1 MIDLI
6 RSEWRRFRW
15 LAVVVAVCHVFALVL
30 LSRVVDVPQLGYEEQ
45 GAMLVVY
52 LLLGLTLALLQ
63 VGSYR
68 QTSRWLWLIHRP
80 LPPARIFAALALS
93 ALAQLSVAVV
103 APLLIFLIATD
114 AMTTHVVDSHHY
126 VSVFHA
132 LAFTMMAWLA
142 GAHACTS
149 RHKAAIVMLL
159 APWFLAL
166 HLASVWWLLLPVLA
180 CLAWLVFIARHS
192 FRANRDAPIARHSV
206 LLLTALPLQIAFF
219 LLIFQFS
226 KAGIALVGL
235 LGQTPGRTV
244 LSTDPDVDIEKL
256 MRNLSQAAV
265 AKGLEGSS
273 DARAAGW
280 REQLPLLE
288 VASLSPDI
296 ERFPVRHQFGNIG
309 QPWWDD
315 KRNIKWTFS
324 HDRMQ
329 FQGRNPTSGQA
340 HGWWGTGG
348 LGSPL
353 PFAEVPAFGMTRAML
368 YAIDGELESQHEL
381 VRLPDGEWFVSRP
394 VRALDRVLLM
404 TSQRVLAYRTDRA
417 AQSKFAPLILDWQ
430 LPLVKGEPIPLHG
443 NVVELLDGWLVSLF
457 YSDDREFEGFESL
470 SSQWEQVV
478 FIDTEGKA
486 TVVGERRDI
495 RGHHVSFVGS
505 VIAPVASW
513 WVSPPLYALLH
524 LPDLLNTGL
533 TQPPRFEPLPTI
545 PLFYWLTSVLML
557 FSLVGA
563 YFWLRGTNACKFR
576 RALWLVSC
584 ALLGVPA
591 LLSLICL
598 EPRKTPCP

>member
-15 LAVVVAVCHVFALVL
+15 LALMVAACHGFALVL

-52 LLLGLTLALLQ
+52 MLLGLTLALLQ

-93 ALAQLSVAVV
+93 ALAQLSVAVL
-103 APLLIFLIATD
+103 APLLVFLIATD
-114 AMTTHVVDSHHY
+114 LMTTHVLDSHHY
-126 VSVFHA
+126 VSIFHA

-149 RHKAAIVMLL
+149 RHKAAVVVLL

-166 HLASVWWLLLPVLA
+166 QMTSVWWLLLPVIA

-192 FRANRDAPIARHSV
+192 FRANRDAPITRHSV

-219 LLIFQFS
+219 LLIFQVS

-244 LSTDPDVDIEKL
+244 LSSDPDVDVEKM

-273 DARAAGW
+273 DPRAAGW

-288 VASLSPDI
+288 VATLSPDI
-296 ERFPVRHQFGNIG
+296 ERFPVRHQLSNIG

-329 FQGRNPTSGQA
+329 FQGRNPTSGEVQ
-340 HGWWGTGG
+340 GWWGTGG
-348 LGSPL
+348 LGSPQ
-353 PFAEVPAFGMTRAML
+353 PFAEVPAFGMTRSML
-368 YAIDGELESQHEL
+368 YSIDGELESQHEL
-381 VRLPDGEWFVSRP
+381 VRLPDGEWFVGRP

-404 TSQRVLAYRTDRA
+404 TNQRVLAYRTDRA

-470 SSQWEQVV
+470 SRQWEQVV
-478 FIDTEGKA
+478 YIDADGKS

-495 RGHHVSFVGS
+495 RGQHVSFVGS

-533 TQPPRFEPLPTI
+533 THPPRFEPLPTI

-563 YFWLRGTNACKFR
+563 YFWLRVTNACKFR

-584 ALLGVPA
+584 VLMGLPA

-598 EPRKTPCP
+598 EPRKTPCH